1 MFNRSPNWN
10 FFSLNFQFNSAYS
23 LQRAIVLPVTHL
35 WKNTWS
41 FLMVCIILCS
51 SIKGF
56 ALPNC
61 RLFHTIEKNIFITV
75 KNWWFLTYGQVYIYM
90 YTMYIYLTIQGHFFY
105 KLKCAE
111 NHNFV
116 KTLSYYLKLCIVS
129 EWFAIFKLYRGK
141 NKLILNEMMMM
152 SSTLYYSNT
161 LKLDIYSA
169 SSLKQQSADRHV
181 APLCHIILIP
191 SQPVFTL
198 TP

>member
-1 MFNRSPNWN
+1 M
-10 FFSLNFQFNSAYS
+10 
-23 LQRAIVLPVTHL
+23 
-35 WKNTWS
+35 S
-41 FLMVCIILCS
+41 FGLYYEPGDKLICDPR
-51 SIKGF
+51 F
-56 ALPNC
+56 W
-61 RLFHTIEKNIFITV
+61 T
-75 KNWWFLTYGQVYIYM
+75 TYLIYIYM

-116 KTLSYYLKLCIVS
+116 KTLFYYLKLCIVS
-129 EWFAIFKLYRGK
+129 ECFAIFKLYRGK

-181 APLCHIILIP
+181 APLCHIILIA